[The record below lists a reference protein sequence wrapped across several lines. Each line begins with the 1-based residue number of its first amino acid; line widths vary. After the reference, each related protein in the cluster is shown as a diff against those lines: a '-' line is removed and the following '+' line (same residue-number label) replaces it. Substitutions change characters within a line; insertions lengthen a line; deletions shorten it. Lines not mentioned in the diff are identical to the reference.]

1 MSQGKGRALHAHA
14 LTNVDITGMTYRY
27 KGLRLF
33 AHPFPTDQDAILQAN
48 TPVAG
53 QQQVPGTDTCDQ
65 RTSWAAAAVGALNRH
80 LSLHATC
87 MSANATPQTRAAAST
102 SDAGENA
109 YNVVLINYFDPNDP
123 EFHADRL
130 MTEPYYGMGPMAVS
144 WHCDDGVAPHS
155 SISVYNA
162 MGVEDD
168 RSEAERHQGRWK
180 VAVKVSWDIETPAVA
195 VPMHDKEAYVMLPGF
210 NARHQHAVMAGGTW
224 RFSCT
229 HRVADLPAS
238 HYDDIVQRCRRA
250 IAALSA
256 HSPTRA
262 AIEAASPALCGVVLE
277 ASAVHTEVEGEWLRQ
292 YHFQR
297 FQRRPQEAGA
307 HFWAPRIAQ
316 LLLCWASFEWLLAR
330 WLAVLER
337 LREAKAAEGG
347 GLRIGVGGLAPGGAM
362 QQEITETELWEAES
376 RVCSDALGLL
386 SAGDARTCLL
396 CERDEMLG
404 DKTADG
410 HAWIRQLLGSL
421 SPTLRTLPSCEQSQ
435 VLPGCEPSQ
444 VSSGTGDDQGSGTE
458 ASGGLRI
465 EGGEGELRQ
474 IVREGLEKRLAVR
487 ERWCRWERERAL
499 LMRDASG
506 CNGGGVRDAVNV
518 SSDLDAPAEAVAVP
532 HDKKACV
539 LRAPLG
545 RDEDGEEAGATVEI
559 ETNAGCGVAGGV
571 EGSGLAVWR
580 ACVGERMRGPSE
592 LGARCSR
599 TDDGAGPVA
608 DAMSLG
614 AMGLGSQGAPGAGRV
629 GAVRDVITGCLSPL
643 GYSLG
648 CLLYD
653 M

>member
-1 MSQGKGRALHAHA
+1 
-14 LTNVDITGMTYRY
+14 MTYRY

-33 AHPFPTDQDAILQAN
+33 AHPFPTNQDAILQAN
-48 TPVAG
+48 TPGAG
-53 QQQVPGTDTCDQ
+53 QEQMPGTDTCDR

-87 MSANATPQTRAAAST
+87 LSANATPQTRAAAST
-102 SDAGENA
+102 SEAGENA

-123 EFHADRL
+123 EFNADRL

-155 SISVYNA
+155 SISVYNS
-162 MGVEDD
+162 MGVDD
-168 RSEAERHQGRWK
+168 DSAEAGRHQGRWK
-180 VAVKVSWDIETPAVA
+180 VAVKVSWDIETPAIA

-210 NARHQHAVMAGGTW
+210 NARHQHAVMAGSTW
-224 RFSCT
+224 RFSST

-316 LLLCWASFEWLLAR
+316 LLLFWASFEWLLAR
-330 WLAVLER
+330 WLSVLVR
-337 LREAKAAEGG
+337 MWEAKAAGG
-347 GLRIGVGGLAPGGAM
+347 GVLGVRVGGLVPG
-362 QQEITETELWEAES
+362 EELWEVEMG
-376 RVCSDALGLL
+376 VCSDALNLL
-386 SAGDARTCLL
+386 SAGDARSCLL
-396 CERDEMLG
+396 CEREEMLD
-404 DKTADG
+404 DKRADG
-410 HAWIRQLLGSL
+410 HAWIRHLVGIL
-421 SPTLRTLPSCEQSQ
+421 SPTLRSLPDCEQSA
-435 VLPGCEPSQ
+435 
-444 VSSGTGDDQGSGTE
+444 VSFGTGDDQGPGID
-458 ASGGLRI
+458 ASDGRRV
-465 EGGEGELRQ
+465 EGGEGELRR
-474 IVREGLEKRLAVR
+474 IVREGLEERRALR

-506 CNGGGVRDAVNV
+506 CNEGGVCDAVNV
-518 SSDLDAPAEAVAVP
+518 SSDLDDRDALMLVGQEHHARNEGGVCAAVNVSRDIAAQAEAVAVP
-532 HDKKACV
+532 MHDKEACV

-559 ETNAGCGVAGGV
+559 ETTAGCGVDGGV
-571 EGSGLAVWR
+571 DGSGLAIWR
-580 ACVGERMRGPSE
+580 ACVGGRMRGPSK
-592 LGARCSR
+592 LGASCSR
-599 TDDGAGPVA
+599 RDDGAGPVA
-608 DAMSLG
+608 DAMSHG
-614 AMGLGSQGAPGAGRV
+614 SMGRGSKGAPGEGGVR
-629 GAVRDVITGCLSPL
+629 AVRDVITGCLSPL

-648 CLLYD
+648 CLLND